1 LSACFDGRDGA
12 RFPARLASRHVERL
26 DSHVRPAAVGRVR
39 APSPRRAAEC
49 LYAEALKGAATY
61 LRTDS
66 GSRVRLPVQA
76 WLGPATAAV
85 GLGPVNEMLERC
97 QHGPRSCLVDSAAP
111 QCCLRRFVVIK
122 PVPSPCGCSRQC
134 ARPWSRAR
142 ASQSSA
148 RGGAPR
154 GSSVRDRETCSRGA
168 RSPHMTRAGRTR
180 GRGHRACPS
189 L

>member
-1 LSACFDGRDGA
+1 MLSASAHVSG
-12 RFPARLASRHVERL
+12 PRLSGE
-26 DSHVRPAAVGRVR
+26 SG
-39 APSPRRAAEC
+39 PSLRRAAEC
-49 LYAEALKGAATY
+49 LCAEALKGAAPY
-61 LRTDS
+61 LRSDS
-66 GSRVRLPVQA
+66 GSRVRLPVRA

-85 GLGPVNEMLERC
+85 AGSGRSTRC
-97 QHGPRSCLVDSAAP
+97 SSAARMARGAAL
-111 QCCLRRFVVIK
+111 QTRRRLSVARAGFVVIK
-122 PVPSPCGCSRQC
+122 PVPSPCGCSRRW
-134 ARPWSRAR
+134 ARPWSRER

-168 RSPHMTRAGRTR
+168 RSPRMTRAGRTP